1 MAVEACGRAE
11 GPITGDRSGAVAP
24 QLQEQSSRRMRRAG
38 NKRKRAKGLHI
49 GKITLAPL
57 ALFDSIAF

>member
-49 GKITLAPL
+49 GKITLA
-57 ALFDSIAF
+57 LF